1 MPIYEY
7 ECENCGEKF
16 EQRRGIA
23 ESDSN
28 VKCPKCGEKKPRR
41 VFSAFASGSSSAGG
55 CAPTAP
61 T

>member
-7 ECENCGEKF
+7 ECQSWGERF
-16 EQRRGIA
+16 EQRRGID
-23 ESDSN
+23 ESDSE
-28 VKCPKCGEKKPRR
+28 VKCPKCAAKHPQR
-41 VFSAFASGSSSAGG
+41 VFSAFSKGDSSAGG